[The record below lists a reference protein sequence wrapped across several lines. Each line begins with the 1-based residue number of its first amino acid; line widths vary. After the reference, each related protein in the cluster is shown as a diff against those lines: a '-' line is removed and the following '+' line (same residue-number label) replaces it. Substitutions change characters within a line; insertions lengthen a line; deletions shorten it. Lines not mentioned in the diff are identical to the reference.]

1 MRKGRTVL
9 EAKRYGIYSCRQDET
24 LLGAAQ
30 TIVSKDI
37 SALVVVQDNDSLA
50 GVITRTDLLRACLES
65 EDWVDKPVTDYMSTD
80 VVTVDPHTLLKQ
92 VAELLLENKIHRVVV
107 VREVNGRERPIAVV
121 SDGDFL
127 YHMVKEVS

>member
-24 LLGAAQ
+24 LFGAAQ

-50 GVITRTDLLRACLES
+50 GVITRTDLLGACLES
-65 EDWVDKPVTDYMSTD
+65 EDWMDKPVTDYMSTD

-107 VREVNGRERPIAVV
+107 VREVNGRSRPIAVV

-127 YHMVKEVS
+127 YHMVKEVG

>member
-1 MRKGRTVL
+1 
-9 EAKRYGIYSCRQDET
+9 
-24 LLGAAQ
+24 
-30 TIVSKDI
+30 
-37 SALVVVQDNDSLA
+37 
-50 GVITRTDLLRACLES
+50 
-65 EDWVDKPVTDYMSTD
+65 MSTD

>member
-1 MRKGRTVL
+1 M
-9 EAKRYGIYSCRQDET
+9 
-24 LLGAAQ
+24 
-30 TIVSKDI
+30 
-37 SALVVVQDNDSLA
+37 
-50 GVITRTDLLRACLES
+50 
-65 EDWVDKPVTDYMSTD
+65 DKPVTDYMSTD

-107 VREVNGRERPIAVV
+107 VREVNGRSRPIAVV